1 MKNLLTLIAFVLL
14 FAGSISAQEEQSGMI
29 KSANGVL
36 VVWNEPGN
44 YFTIEIK
51 GRDIKPSQQ
60 ERLFK
65 VDGRFFQIQTVEKKA
80 FLKPTDKS
88 LDDKAI
94 LAAHRDWE
102 KEYISGVIK
111 HELKVDSEW
120 LKLPGG
126 QDILAW
132 SYDMP
137 KVADHQTALRQFYVA
152 VVKRDHVL
160 LLNTALEKDGE
171 AQASKDFLLQT
182 LSTLKSSDKPL
193 SLQKASEQIIKG
205 TN

>member
-1 MKNLLTLIAFVLL
+1 MKNLITLIAFVILS
-14 FAGSISAQEEQSGMI
+14 AVSISAQEEQSGMV
-29 KSANGVL
+29 KSANGIL

-51 GRDIKPSQQ
+51 GKDIKPSQQ

-120 LKLPGG
+120 LKLPDDR
-126 QDILAW
+126 DILVW

-137 KVADHQTALRQFYVA
+137 KTALKQFYVA

-160 LLNTALEKDGE
+160 LLNTALEKEGE

>member
-36 VVWNEPGN
+36 VVWNEPRN

-51 GRDIKPSQQ
+51 GKDIKPSQQ

-65 VDGRFFQIQTVEKKA
+65 VDGRFFQIQSVEKKA

-120 LKLPGG
+120 LKLPDDR
-126 QDILAW
+126 DILVW

-137 KVADHQTALRQFYVA
+137 KTALKQFYVA

-160 LLNTALEKDGE
+160 LLNTALEKEGE

>member
-51 GRDIKPSQQ
+51 GKDIKPSQQ

-80 FLKPTDKS
+80 FLKLTDKS

-120 LKLPGG
+120 LKPPDDR
-126 QDILAW
+126 DILVW

-137 KVADHQTALRQFYVA
+137 KTALKQFYVA

-160 LLNTALEKDGE
+160 LLNTALEKEGE

>member
-51 GRDIKPSQQ
+51 GKDIKPSQQ

-80 FLKPTDKS
+80 FLKLTDKS

-120 LKLPGG
+120 LKLPDDR
-126 QDILAW
+126 DILVW

-137 KVADHQTALRQFYVA
+137 KTALKQFYVA

-160 LLNTALEKDGE
+160 LLNTALEKEGE

>member
-51 GRDIKPSQQ
+51 GKDIKPSQQ

-120 LKLPGG
+120 LKLPDDR
-126 QDILAW
+126 DILVW

-137 KVADHQTALRQFYVA
+137 KTALKQFYVA

-160 LLNTALEKDGE
+160 LLNTALEKEGE

>member
-1 MKNLLTLIAFVLL
+1 MKNLLILIAFVLL

-51 GRDIKPSQQ
+51 GKDIKPSQQ

-80 FLKPTDKS
+80 FLKLTDKS

-120 LKLPGG
+120 LKLPDDR
-126 QDILAW
+126 DILVW

-137 KVADHQTALRQFYVA
+137 KTALKQFYVA

-160 LLNTALEKDGE
+160 LLNTALEKEGE